1 MFNGLKRKKNCTSS
15 GTGSHTA
22 HAGSF
27 QNFLLLLLLL
37 LIVLRLV
44 SRVVFYLGLSV
55 TRSDA
60 VRCFSLHLFL
70 GCFRTFESVLKTL
83 LGTAKT
89 IFLHVENIFTF
100 SVLHV
105 LGTFQHEVPMYSWG
119 WKSFGTLLIFITSLC
134 MLQRASRLGALKV
147 RWMSFSMLQ
156 IIVPISVLQ
165 MNFHCTVAVAAGYPV
180 VPSLCLKN
188 YQIVFADGA
197 RDELI
202 SFVELIISSK
212 FVLAFGI
219 VGWLMNGNSKCIVI
233 IINNLLAAGWHVQ
246 TFWFQ
251 HSPSFG
257 WGSLIWLY
265 FIIIVFI
272 NARASLV
279 TSHWWFLF
287 LQLSE

>member
-1 MFNGLKRKKNCTSS
+1 MD
-15 GTGSHTA
+15 
-22 HAGSF
+22 
-27 QNFLLLLLLL
+27 
-37 LIVLRLV
+37 
-44 SRVVFYLGLSV
+44 VVF
-55 TRSDA
+55 
-60 VRCFSLHLFL
+60 
-70 GCFRTFESVLKTL
+70 
-83 LGTAKT
+83 
-89 IFLHVENIFTF
+89 HVAE
-100 SVLHV
+100 
-105 LGTFQHEVPMYSWG
+105 YS
-119 WKSFGTLLIFITSLC
+119 SYIC
-134 MLQRASRLGALKV
+134 VADE
-147 RWMSFSMLQ
+147 
-156 IIVPISVLQ
+156 
-165 MNFHCTVAVAAGYPV
+165 FHCTVVVAAGYPV

-272 NARASLV
+272 NAWASLV
-279 TSHWWFLF
+279 TSHWRFLF
-287 LQLSE
+287 LQLSEYILFFSVFRLAL

>member
-27 QNFLLLLLLL
+27 QNCPLLLRLL
-37 LIVLRLV
+37 LIVFRLV

-60 VRCFSLHLFL
+60 FRCFSLHLFL
-70 GCFRTFESVLKTL
+70 GCFRTFESILKTL

-202 SFVELIISSK
+202 SFVELIISSE
-212 FVLAFGI
+212 
-219 VGWLMNGNSKCIVI
+219 
-233 IINNLLAAGWHVQ
+233 LLAG
-246 TFWFQ
+246 
-251 HSPSFG
+251 
-257 WGSLIWLY
+257 
-265 FIIIVFI
+265 
-272 NARASLV
+272 
-279 TSHWWFLF
+279 
-287 LQLSE
+287 